1 MLLCTPEWGTTGKNA
16 YWRRPLDRMTVER
29 TELPNDQTWVP
40 EDCQETMSAPE
51 WASLL
56 SIVGGSQNPIPVSYL
71 DQVVLKELMDENRG
85 LTLTDLKKISEYSL
99 VER

>member
-1 MLLCTPEWGTTGKNA
+1 MLLCTPEWGTTGKNV
-16 YWRRPLDRMTVER
+16 YWRRPLDRITVGR

-40 EDCQETMSAPE
+40 EDSQKTTLAPE
-51 WASLL
+51 WASFL
-56 SIVGGSQNPIPVSYL
+56 SIGGGSQNPVPVSDL
-71 DQVVLKELMDENRG
+71 DQVVLKELMAENRG